1 MKWSDIED
9 NDFYIMYDENQK
21 VIRGNWLITMGID
34 LNEIPNILFD
44 TFNQYNTL
52 RTSKS
57 KYESRK
63 VLVTDIIGTS
73 HKDYGDITLINAFIR
88 LKRLPIYIN
97 KVTPNRYFRNL
108 KQSTDMQQV
117 PVILSPLENGKYY
130 IDGNGNHRMI
140 LYKLMFLIKLCK
152 TFTDIVSEKDLNNI
166 YYKNN
171 FCINEIIS
179 NYWLN
184 ALIRTN

>member
-1 MKWSDIED
+1 
-9 NDFYIMYDENQK
+9 
-21 VIRGNWLITMGID
+21 
-34 LNEIPNILFD
+34 
-44 TFNQYNTL
+44 
-52 RTSKS
+52 
-57 KYESRK
+57 
-63 VLVTDIIGTS
+63 
-73 HKDYGDITLINAFIR
+73 
-88 LKRLPIYIN
+88 
-97 KVTPNRYFRNL
+97 
-108 KQSTDMQQV
+108 
-117 PVILSPLENGKYY
+117 
-130 IDGNGNHRMI
+130 MI